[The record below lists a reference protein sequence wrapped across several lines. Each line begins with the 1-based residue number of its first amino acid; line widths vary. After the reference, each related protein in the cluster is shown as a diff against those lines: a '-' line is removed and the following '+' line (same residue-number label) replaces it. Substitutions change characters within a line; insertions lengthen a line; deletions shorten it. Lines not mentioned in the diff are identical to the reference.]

1 MIDLFKVPKSIFCV
15 ISKENID
22 TALIS
27 LCYFFDP
34 ASKIAFNILM
44 DLHFGAK
51 GNEIFNSRY
60 VYECDNE

>member
-27 LCYFFDP
+27 ICFFDP
-34 ASKIAFNILM
+34 ASKNAFNILM
-44 DLHFGAK
+44 DLHFSVK
-51 GNEIFNSRY
+51 GNEIFNSRC